1 MRRAPSAEQAFRREG
16 GRPTRVLAVIVSGTL
31 ALAAACDE
39 PAEGQSGAKAT
50 PRHLELSAEALA
62 NAELGYAEAG
72 PANLATRFS
81 RSGDL
86 AYDRTR
92 LAKLVSRI
100 PGVVESVQVKEGD
113 PVKAG
118 AVVAVIRSR
127 KLADLKLTYLERVQR
142 FGLARRLFQREKK
155 LLDRG
160 VTTKDAYLKRK
171 KSFDEAGLALHLAK
185 QRLRVVGVNAS
196 KLSGRAAKRS
206 LDRYEVRTPFAGT
219 VLSVKVTVGSAV
231 TDAQPLI
238 RLADLARVWGV
249 VRVPTHRLAG
259 LKVGQR
265 VPVSNRR
272 AGLEGEGRLIYI
284 APEADRATRTV
295 LVRLAI
301 ANPEGRWRPGI
312 SITARFQEHEQRVAV
327 AVPRSAVHE
336 LGGHPV
342 VFVKTSERHFE
353 VRRVWTGPKGAERVA
368 IRKGLRAGERVA
380 TENSFALKAE
390 YQNREGG

>member
-1 MRRAPSAEQAFRREG
+1 MRRAPSAEQAVRRDRG
-16 GRPTRVLAVIVSGTL
+16 KPTRVCAVFVSGVL

-39 PAEGQSGAKAT
+39 PAGGQSGAKAT

-100 PGVVESVQVKEGD
+100 SGVVESVQVKEGD
-113 PVKAG
+113 TVKAG
-118 AVVAVIRSR
+118 AVVTVIRSR
-127 KLADLKLTYLERVQR
+127 KLADLKLSYLERVQR
-142 FGLARRLFQREKK
+142 FGLTRRLFQREKK

-171 KSFDEAGLALHLAK
+171 KGFDEAGLALHMAR
-185 QRLRVVGVNAS
+185 QRLRVVGVDAS
-196 KLSGRAAKRS
+196 KLSGRASKRS

-219 VLSVKVTVGSAV
+219 VLAVEITVGSAV
-231 TDAQPLI
+231 TDAQTVI
-238 RLADLARVWGV
+238 RVADLARVWGE

-336 LGGHPV
+336 LGGQSV
-342 VFVKTSERHFE
+342 VFVKTGERHFE

>member
-1 MRRAPSAEQAFRREG
+1 
-16 GRPTRVLAVIVSGTL
+16 VIVSGTL